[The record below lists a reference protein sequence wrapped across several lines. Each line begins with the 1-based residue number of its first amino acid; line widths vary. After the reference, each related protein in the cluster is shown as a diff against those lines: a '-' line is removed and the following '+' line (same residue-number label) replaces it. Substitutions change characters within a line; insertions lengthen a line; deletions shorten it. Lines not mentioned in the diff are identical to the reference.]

1 MNARLL
7 TSDRQVVDRYLAKH
21 AGKSVVRASSDF
33 TQNNM
38 RGEGVWR
45 ITFCRPL
52 CGVGFDLV
60 VVDDVDV
67 DDQVIEWV
75 QDSLMCRLMPGAD
88 MVVFGNGEL
97 TKFLLSGER
106 AEWGFK
112 Q

>member
-1 MNARLL
+1 MNSRIL
-7 TSDRQVVDRYLAKH
+7 TSDKCVVDEYLARH

-38 RGEGVWR
+38 RGESVWR
-45 ITFCRPL
+45 ISFCRPL

-60 VVDDVDV
+60 VIDDVDV

-88 MVVFGNGEL
+88 MVVFGYGAL
-97 TKFLLSGER
+97 TKFLLREDQASR
-106 AEWGFK
+106 GFK

>member
-1 MNARLL
+1 MNSRIL
-7 TSDRQVVDRYLAKH
+7 TSDKCVVDEYLARH

-33 TQNNM
+33 TQNNK

-45 ITFCRPL
+45 ISFCRTL

-67 DDQVIEWV
+67 DDRVIEWF
-75 QDSLMCRLMPGAD
+75 QDSLMCRVMPNAD
-88 MVVFGNGEL
+88 VVVFGNGEL
-97 TKFLLSGER
+97 TKFLLSGKR
-106 AEWGFK
+106 AKWGFK